1 MARVSDLA
9 QYPLVLTSA
18 KTPLYCHSQ
27 HRNLARLRRL
37 LPDPLAEMNPA
48 TAGRYGISAGDWV
61 AIVTP
66 QGRVRARARLTA
78 GLADGVIAA
87 QHGWWQ
93 ACPELNLSGYDPLSP
108 DGANIN
114 LVIGNEAFD
123 PVSGAAP
130 HRPYC
135 CKIERLADPAR
146 KLRNVTE

>member
-1 MARVSDLA
+1 VARLPDLA
-9 QYPLVLTSA
+9 QQYPLVLTSA

-37 LPDPLAEMNPA
+37 LPDPLIEMNPA
-48 TAGRYGISAGDWV
+48 TAASHGIAANEWV

-66 QGRVRARARLTA
+66 QGRARARARLTA
-78 GLADGVIAA
+78 GLADGVVAA

-93 ACPELNLSGYDPLSP
+93 ACADLDLPGYDPLGP

-130 HRPYC
+130 HRSYC
-135 CKIERLADPAR
+135 CRVERLADPPA
-146 KLRNVTE
+146 VA